1 MEKEELKKIENSCCT
16 QSTSCCGSA
25 ESDLIDTSTNKGIKN
40 ELDPSKLNVDIYV
53 PLDACACEWSQF
65 MNLIFSA
72 LTPHIKYIKYETKNL
87 NSKEARSLNIRSKCV
102 IVDGEK
108 KYTTSYAL
116 KKDLPNLLK
125 EKGIL

>member
-1 MEKEELKKIENSCCT
+1 MQEEDVNKIKNSCCAS
-16 QSTSCCGSA
+16 STPCCGSA
-25 ESDLIDTSTNKGIKN
+25 ESEIINDTIK
-40 ELDPSKLNVDIYV
+40 EVIKRDLDPNKLNVDIYV

-72 LTPHIKYIKYETKNL
+72 LTPYIKYIKHDTKNL
-87 NSKEARSLNIRSKCV
+87 NSEEVRKLNLRSKCV

-125 EKGIL
+125 EKGLK

>member
-1 MEKEELKKIENSCCT
+1 MWVISHTINAVIKK
-16 QSTSCCGSA
+16 
-25 ESDLIDTSTNKGIKN
+25 
-40 ELDPSKLNVDIYV
+40 ELDPNKLNVDIYV

-72 LTPHIKYIKYETKNL
+72 LTPHIKYIKHDTKNL
-87 NSKEARSLNIRSKCV
+87 NSEEALRLGLRSKCV

-116 KKDLPNLLK
+116 KKDLPNLIR
-125 EKGIL
+125 EKGLK

>member
-1 MEKEELKKIENSCCT
+1 MEEKEVNKIESPCCT
-16 QSTSCCGSA
+16 PSTPCCGSA
-25 ESDLIDTSTNKGIKN
+25 ETEINNDTINAVIKK
-40 ELDPSKLNVDIYV
+40 ELDPNKLNVDIYV

-72 LTPHIKYIKYETKNL
+72 LTPYIKYIKHDTKNL
-87 NSKEARSLNIRSKCV
+87 NSEEARKLGLRSKCV

-125 EKGIL
+125 EKDLK